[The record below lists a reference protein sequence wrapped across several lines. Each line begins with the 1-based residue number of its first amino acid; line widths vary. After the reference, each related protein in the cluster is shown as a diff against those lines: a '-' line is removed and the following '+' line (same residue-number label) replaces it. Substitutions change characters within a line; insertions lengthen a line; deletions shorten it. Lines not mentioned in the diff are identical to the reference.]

1 MRAIVTN
8 SHKKRI
14 LSGAHQLT
22 RGPVANSSIS
32 HSFIFNIQWSPVER
46 LPCCGIR
53 IAFTG
58 ESIEGQDGLP
68 TLRNVLNKMAR
79 VIRTLGR
86 LFKIEVSYLSLRE
99 RAPPLL
105 GFISKIKK
113 LKAASLEKL
122 PHAQGIVSMLA
133 EVAWQKT
140 LWDLIS
146 DHIWTPVR
154 PGSGMWWYLACEYRG
169 ARGTTGGSHTMSF
182 SKQNPS
188 AGQGIHMRC
197 DCLRM
202 TSQTSNPVIEIVHH
216 DHQDICWLLWFRLSS
231 FSRPKGKT

>member
-1 MRAIVTN
+1 
-8 SHKKRI
+8 
-14 LSGAHQLT
+14 
-22 RGPVANSSIS
+22 
-32 HSFIFNIQWSPVER
+32 
-46 LPCCGIR
+46 
-53 IAFTG
+53 
-58 ESIEGQDGLP
+58 
-68 TLRNVLNKMAR
+68 MAR

-113 LKAASLEKL
+113 LKAASVKKL
-122 PHAQGIVSMLA
+122 PRAQRIESMLA
-133 EVAWQKT
+133 EITWQKT

-154 PGSGMWWYLACEYRG
+154 PGSGTRWCLTCEYRR

-216 DHQDICWLLWFRLSS
+216 DHQDIGWLLWFRLSS
-231 FSRPKGKT
+231 FNRLRVET